1 MKSTNFKSL
10 VPFRNIEKKRARGK
24 PLTIEEKK
32 AILRI
37 FDATLEEKAK
47 LKNKLPPPLPLRR
60 KSFDAVGGR
69 GV

>member
-10 VPFRNIEKKRARGK
+10 VPFRNIRKKRARGK

-37 FDATLEEKAK
+37 FDATLEEKAD
-47 LKNKLPPPLPLRR
+47 LKNTESEAVKANAKMLGLLTKLI
-60 KSFDAVGGR
+60 
-69 GV
+69 